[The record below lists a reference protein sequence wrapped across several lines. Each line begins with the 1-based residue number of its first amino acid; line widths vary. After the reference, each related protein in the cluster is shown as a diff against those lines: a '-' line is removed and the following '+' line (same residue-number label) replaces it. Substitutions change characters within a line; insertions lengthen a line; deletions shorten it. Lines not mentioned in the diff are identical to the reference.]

1 MDLNQRKLIK
11 SEWDSIEIPFSKA
24 EIDVL
29 NLIISG
35 FHDVNIKINYNESLF
50 TFLKIDYNTKME
62 DFIYNKYLREEVEK
76 IVELYK
82 QIKNNSSDKS
92 DNKNDINSLKINV
105 SSDIQIKS
113 ADKIRLEKNN
123 IENLKNNNIYEYV
136 LLEHVNKI
144 LIAKKNRDD
153 DESFVL
159 SYFTLYKLLKNNI
172 TKINRHIVALCEFIV
187 KTFENDLN
195 IMNVIEN
202 AVELIEKNTSLL
214 KYTDMTL
221 YEHQKEIFTICK
233 NPQPK
238 LILYMAPPGTGKTL
252 TPIGLS
258 EKYRIIFVCAARH
271 VGLALARAAISVN
284 KKIAFAFGCA
294 SADDIRLHYFAAK
307 DYSVNKRTGGIKK
320 VDNSNGI
327 NVEIIISDIKSFI
340 PAMYYMRA
348 FNDDEKLMVYWD
360 EPTITLDYDEHSFHS
375 IIKNNWSENKIPNVV
390 LSSATLPKENELSET
405 IRDFKCK
412 FSNSEVHSIISHDC
426 KKSIPIINKDGFV
439 EMPHFLSCEYNKILE
454 ISRHCENYLTL
465 LRYLDLNEV
474 VKFVTFVNQINVKVI
489 PERFRVENYF
499 ESLDDINMKNIKMY
513 YIKLLKNITP
523 TMWESIYSEFKNGRL
538 PQLVENNSVDLK
550 GNRIPLKQNSLGPG
564 SVSSNNTTL
573 NLQGQPLKRSFTDT
587 SLINKPNPTG
597 TGLGTL
603 ASASK
608 TTGTSAIYVTTKDA
622 YTLTDGPTIFICD
635 DIEKIAKFCIQQANI
650 PSLVMDD
657 LMKKIEYNNVLNK
670 KIDELEKDVD
680 YLKEAEEAKLSSSTD
695 AGGGGNKG
703 KSLKNV
709 RKFNREADNMDTS
722 KGQVAR
728 LTREIETFRQM
739 IKNVSL
745 NETFVPNKL
754 HHVKKWAENVGLDSA
769 SKAFTS
775 NIEESIVNDIMLL
788 NGIEDTWK
796 ILLMMG
802 IGVFINHENIRYTE
816 IMKKMADEQ
825 RLYLI
830 IASSDYIY
838 GTNYQ
843 FCHGYISKGMNLTQE
858 KIIQAMGRIG
868 RNNIQQTYSL
878 RFRDD
883 DQIMKIFTADAEKP
897 EIINMN
903 LLFNSNKIIWRDNQY
918 VEVDVEVDVGVDM
931 DVGVGG
937 SE

>member
-11 SEWDSIEIPFSKA
+11 SEWDSIEVPFSKS
-24 EIDVL
+24 EIEVL

-35 FHDVNIKINYNESLF
+35 FHDVNIKINYNDSLF
-50 TFLKIDYNTKME
+50 TFLKIESNTKME
-62 DFIYNKYLREEVEK
+62 DFIYNKYLREDVEK
-76 IVELYK
+76 VVELYK
-82 QIKNNSSDKS
+82 QINN
-92 DNKNDINSLKINV
+92 DNKTDNKGLKINV

-123 IENLKNNNIYEYV
+123 TENLKNNNIYECV

-144 LIAKKNRDD
+144 LLAKKNRDD
-153 DESFVL
+153 KHFVL

-172 TKINRHIVALCEFIV
+172 TKINRHIITLCDFII

-202 AVELIEKNTSLL
+202 AVDLIEKNTSLL
-214 KYTDMTL
+214 KYSDMTL

-238 LILYMAPPGTGKTL
+238 LILYMAPTGTGKTL

-320 VDNSNGI
+320 VDNSNGV

-340 PAMYYMRA
+340 PAMYYMCA
-348 FNDDEKLMVYWD
+348 FNDHEKLMVYWD
-360 EPTITLDYDEHSFHS
+360 EPTITLDYGEHSFHS
-375 IIKNNWSENKIPNVV
+375 IIKNNWSENKIPTIV
-390 LSSATLPKENELSET
+390 LSSATLPKENELTET
-405 IRDFKCK
+405 ISDFKCK

-439 EMPHFLSCEYNKILE
+439 EMPHFLSGDYNKILE

-465 LRYLDLNEV
+465 LRYLDLNEL
-474 VKFVTFVNQINVKVI
+474 VKFVKYVNDMNVKVI
-489 PERFRVENYF
+489 PERFMVENYF

-513 YIKLLKNITP
+513 YIKLLKSITP
-523 TMWESIYSEFKNGRL
+523 SMWDSIYTEFKNARV

-564 SVSSNNTTL
+564 SIGTTTT
-573 NLQGQPLKRSFTDT
+573 NLSGQPLKRSYTDT
-587 SLINKPNPTG
+587 SIISGTKIAKPANATVG
-597 TGLGTL
+597 
-603 ASASK
+603 S
-608 TTGTSAIYVTTKDA
+608 SAIYVTTKDA

-680 YLKEAEEAKLSSSTD
+680 YLKEAEEAKLTSSAD

-709 RKFNREADNMDTS
+709 RKFNREADNMDNS

-754 HHVKKWAENVGLDSA
+754 HHMKKWAENVCLDAA
-769 SKAFTS
+769 SKVFTS
-775 NIEESIVNDIMLL
+775 NIEESLVNDIMLL

-903 LLFNSNKIIWRDNQY
+903 LLFNSNKVIWKDNQY
-918 VEVDVEVDVGVDM
+918 VDMDVDVDM

>member
-11 SEWDSIEIPFSKA
+11 SEWDSIEVPFSKG

-29 NLIISG
+29 NLIING
-35 FHDVNIKINYNESLF
+35 FHDVNIKINYNDSLF
-50 TFLKIDYNTKME
+50 TFLKIEYNTKME
-62 DFIYNKYLREEVEK
+62 DYIYNKYLREDVEK
-76 IVELYK
+76 VIDLYK
-82 QIKNNSSDKS
+82 DSNKNN
-92 DNKNDINSLKINV
+92 DNGSMNNLKIIV

-113 ADKIRLEKNN
+113 ADRIRLEKNN
-123 IENLKNNNIYEYV
+123 TEFLKNNNTYEYV
-136 LLEHVNKI
+136 LLEHINKI
-144 LIAKKNRDD
+144 LISKKNKDNKQ
-153 DESFVL
+153 FVL
-159 SYFTLYKLLKNNI
+159 SYFTLYKLLKNHI
-172 TKINRHIVALCEFIV
+172 IKINRHIVTLCEFIV
-187 KTFENDLN
+187 KVFEHDLN

-202 AVELIEKNTSLL
+202 AVVLIEKNTSLL
-214 KYTDMTL
+214 KYSDMTL

-238 LILYMAPPGTGKTL
+238 LILYMAPTGTGKTL

-348 FNDDEKLMVYWD
+348 FNDDDKLMVYWD

-375 IIKNNWSENKIPNVV
+375 IIKNNWTENKIPNVIF
-390 LSSATLPKENELSET
+390 SSATLPKENELSET
-405 IRDFKCK
+405 ISDFKSK

-439 EMPHFLSCEYNKILE
+439 EMPHFLSSDYNEILE

-465 LRYLDLNEV
+465 LRYLDLNET
-474 VKFVTFVNQINVKVI
+474 VKFVIYVNMLNDKTI
-489 PERFRVENYF
+489 PERFIMENYF

-523 TMWESIYSEFKNGRL
+523 IMWSKIYIEFKNNRTPKL
-538 PQLVENNSVDLK
+538 IENNSVDAK
-550 GNRIPLKQNSLGPG
+550 GNNLPLKQNSLGPG
-564 SVSSNNTTL
+564 STTNSMISNL
-573 NLQGQPLKRSFTDT
+573 SGQPLKRSFTDT
-587 SLINKPNPTG
+587 SVITG
-597 TGLGTL
+597 RNNCAYVT
-603 ASASK
+603 S

-670 KIDELEKDVD
+670 RIDELEKDVD
-680 YLKEAEEAKLSSSTD
+680 YLKETEEAKLSSNFDS
-695 AGGGGNKG
+695 GGNNKG

-709 RKFNREADNMDTS
+709 RKFNREADNMDNS

-728 LTREIETFRQM
+728 LTREIETYRQM

-754 HHVKKWAENVGLDSA
+754 HHIKKWAENVTLDTTN
-769 SKAFTS
+769 AFSS
-775 NIEESIVNDIMLL
+775 NIEESFINDIMLL
-788 NGIEDTWK
+788 NGINDTWK

-802 IGVFINHENIRYTE
+802 IGVFINHENIKYTE

-843 FCHGYISKGMNLTQE
+843 FCHGYISKGMDLTQE

-883 DQIMKIFTADAEKP
+883 EQIMKIFTANAEKP

-903 LLFNSNKIIWRDNQY
+903 LLFNSNKVIWKDNQY
-918 VEVDVEVDVGVDM
+918 LDAE
-931 DVGVGG
+931 
-937 SE
+937 

>member
-11 SEWDSIEIPFSKA
+11 SEWDSIEVPFSKG
-24 EIDVL
+24 EIEIL
-29 NLIISG
+29 NLMING
-35 FHDVNIKINYNESLF
+35 FHDVNIKINNNESLL
-50 TFLKIDYNTKME
+50 TFLKIEYNQKME
-62 DFIYNKYLREEVEK
+62 DYIYNKYLREDVENV
-76 IVELYK
+76 IDLYK
-82 QIKNNSSDKS
+82 KFYTTSDIIIS
-92 DNKNDINSLKINV
+92 DNDIINLKISV
-105 SSDIQIKS
+105 SNDVQIKS

-123 IENLKNNNIYEYV
+123 IETLKMNNNTYEYI
-136 LLEHVNKI
+136 LLENINKI
-144 LIAKKNRDD
+144 LISKKNKDNKQ
-153 DESFVL
+153 FIL

-172 TKINRHIVALCEFIV
+172 IKINRHVISLCDFIIKV
-187 KTFENDLN
+187 FENELN
-195 IMNVIEN
+195 IMKVIEN
-202 AVELIEKNTSLL
+202 SVDLIEKNTYLF
-214 KYTDMTL
+214 KYNDITL

-238 LILYMAPPGTGKTL
+238 FILYMAPTGTGKTL

-258 EKYRIIFVCAARH
+258 EQYRIIFVCAARH

-320 VDNSNGI
+320 VDNSNGV

-360 EPTITLDYDEHSFHS
+360 EPTITLDYNHHSFHS
-375 IIKNNWSENKIPNVV
+375 IIKNNWSENKIPTIV
-390 LSSATLPKENELSET
+390 LSSATLPKEHELTET
-405 IRDFKCK
+405 IHDFKCR
-412 FSNSEVHSIISHDC
+412 FPNSEIHSIISHDC

-439 EMPHFLSCEYNKILE
+439 ELPHFLSNDYNKILE
-454 ISRHCENYLTL
+454 ISKHCENYLTL

-474 VKFVTFVNQINVKVI
+474 VKFITFVNINNNQTLKLI
-489 PERFRVENYF
+489 PERFKVENYF
-499 ESLDDINMKNIKMY
+499 ESLDDVTMKNIKMY
-513 YIKLLKNITP
+513 YIKLLKNISPDT
-523 TMWESIYSEFKNGRL
+523 WNSIYLEFKNKRL
-538 PQLVENNSVDLK
+538 PQLIENKSIDVK
-550 GNRIPLKQNSLGPG
+550 GNKLSFKQNSIGPG
-564 SVSSNNTTL
+564 SSSSNINSNS
-573 NLQGQPLKRSFTDT
+573 NLSGQPLKRSFTDT
-587 SLINKPNPTG
+587 SLITKIKPG
-597 TGLGTL
+597 IGLGVGVGV
-603 ASASK
+603 SASVSK
-608 TTGTSAIYVTTKDA
+608 TVGTSAIYVTTKDA

-680 YLKEAEEAKLSSSTD
+680 YLKELEEAKLSSSSDTG
-695 AGGGGNKG
+695 AGNKG

-709 RKFNREADNMDTS
+709 RKFNREADNVDNS

-728 LTREIETFRQM
+728 LTREIETLRQM

-745 NETFVPNKL
+745 NETFVPNKV
-754 HHVKKWAENVGLDSA
+754 HHVKKWAETIGLDVA

-775 NIEESIVNDIMLL
+775 NIEESVVNDIMLL

-883 DQIMKIFTADAEKP
+883 EQIMKIFTADAEKP

-903 LLFNSNKIIWRDNQY
+903 LLFNSNKVIWKDNQY
-918 VEVDVEVDVGVDM
+918 VEMDVGVD
-931 DVGVGG
+931 VGLCG

>member
-11 SEWDSIEIPFSKA
+11 SEWDSIEVPFSTN
-24 EIDVL
+24 EIEIL
-29 NLIISG
+29 KLIISG
-35 FHDVNIKINYNESLF
+35 YHDVNIKINNNDSLF
-50 TFLKIDYNTKME
+50 TFLKIEYNSKME
-62 DFIYNKYLREEVEK
+62 DYIYNKYLSEHVEK
-76 IVELYK
+76 MIETF
-82 QIKNNSSDKS
+82 N
-92 DNKNDINSLKINV
+92 INLKININN
-105 SSDIQIKS
+105 DIQIKS
-113 ADKIRLEKNN
+113 ADKIRLEKNTT
-123 IENLKNNNIYEYV
+123 ENYKINTTYEYI
-136 LLEHVNKI
+136 LLETINKI
-144 LIAKKNRDD
+144 LISKRNKDSKQFA
-153 DESFVL
+153 L
-159 SYFTLYKLLKNNI
+159 SYFTLYKLQKNNI
-172 TKINRHIVALCEFIV
+172 IKINRHIITFCEFII
-187 KTFENDLN
+187 KTFENELN

-202 AVELIEKNTSLL
+202 AVDLIEKNTNLL
-214 KYTDMTL
+214 KYSDMTL

-238 LILYMAPPGTGKTL
+238 LILYMAPTGTGKTL

-258 EKYRIIFVCAARH
+258 EQYRIIFVCAARH

-348 FNDDEKLMVYWD
+348 FNHDEKLMVYWD
-360 EPTITLDYDEHSFHS
+360 EPTITLDYNEHSFHS
-375 IIKNNWSENKIPNVV
+375 IIKNNWSENKIPTVI
-390 LSSATLPKENELSET
+390 LSSATLPKENELGET

-412 FSNSEVHSIISHDC
+412 FPDSEIYSIISHDC

-439 EMPHFLSCEYNKILE
+439 ELPHFLSNDYSQIME

-474 VKFVTFVNQINVKVI
+474 VKFVTYVNGMKVI
-489 PERFRVENYF
+489 PERFKVENYF

-513 YIKLLKNITP
+513 YIKLLKNINP
-523 TMWESIYSEFKNGRL
+523 TMWEHIYSEFKNMRV
-538 PQLVENNSVDLK
+538 PQLIENNGVDLK
-550 GNRIPLKQNSLGPG
+550 GNRIPIKQASLGPG
-564 SVSSNNTTL
+564 STSDTSSNL
-573 NLQGQPLKRSFTDT
+573 SGQPLKRSFTDT
-587 SLINKPNPTG
+587 SVITG
-597 TGLGTL
+597 SKIHTNMC
-603 ASASK
+603 ASV
-608 TTGTSAIYVTTKDA
+608 GTSAIYVTTKDA

-680 YLKEAEEAKLSSSTD
+680 YLKEAEEAKLTANADS
-695 AGGGGNKG
+695 GGGSGNKG

-745 NETFVPNKL
+745 NDTFVPNKM
-754 HHVKKWAENVGLDSA
+754 HHIKKWAETIGVDTTA
-769 SKAFTS
+769 HAFTS
-775 NIEESIVNDIMLL
+775 NIEESVINDIMLL

-825 RLYLI
+825 KLYLI

-843 FCHGYISKGMNLTQE
+843 FCHGYISKGMQLTQE

-883 DQIMKIFTADAEKP
+883 EQIMKIFTANAEKP

-903 LLFNSNKIIWRDNQY
+903 LLFNSNKVIWKDNQY
-918 VEVDVEVDVGVDM
+918 VEVEIDIDA
-931 DVGVGG
+931 

>member
-1 MDLNQRKLIK
+1 
-11 SEWDSIEIPFSKA
+11 
-24 EIDVL
+24 
-29 NLIISG
+29 
-35 FHDVNIKINYNESLF
+35 
-50 TFLKIDYNTKME
+50 ME
-62 DFIYNKYLREEVEK
+62 DYIYNKYLREDVEK
-76 IVELYK
+76 GVELYK
-82 QIKNNSSDKS
+82 QIKNNSSDNKT
-92 DNKNDINSLKINV
+92 DNKALKINV

-123 IENLKNNNIYEYV
+123 TENLKNNNIYEYV
-136 LLEHVNKI
+136 LLGHINKI
-144 LIAKKNRDD
+144 LLAKKNRDD
-153 DESFVL
+153 KQFVI

-172 TKINRHIVALCEFIV
+172 TKINRHIITLCEFVV

-202 AVELIEKNTSLL
+202 AVDLIEKNTSLL

-238 LILYMAPPGTGKTL
+238 LILYMAPTGTGKTL

-320 VDNSNGI
+320 VDNSNGV

-390 LSSATLPKENELSET
+390 LSSATLPKENELTET
-405 IRDFKCK
+405 ISDFKCK
-412 FSNSEVHSIISHDC
+412 FSNSEIHSIISHDC

-439 EMPHFLSCEYNKILE
+439 EMPHFLSGDYNKILE

-474 VKFVTFVNQINVKVI
+474 VKFVIFVNEMNVKVV

-513 YIKLLKNITP
+513 YIKLLKNITHS
-523 TMWESIYSEFKNGRL
+523 MWDSIYSEFKNMRT
-538 PQLVENNSVDLK
+538 PQLIENNSVDLK
-550 GNRIPLKQNSLGPG
+550 GTRIPLKQNSLGPG
-564 SVSSNNTTL
+564 SVSSSNNATL
-573 NLQGQPLKRSFTDT
+573 NLSGQPLKRSVTDT
-587 SLINKPNPTG
+587 SLITR
-597 TGLGTL
+597 T
-603 ASASK
+603 ASCTTSK
-608 TTGTSAIYVTTKDA
+608 TVGTSAIYVTTKDA

-680 YLKEAEEAKLSSSTD
+680 YLKEAEETKLTSSPD
-695 AGGGGNKG
+695 VGAGNKG

-709 RKFNREADNMDTS
+709 RKFNREADNLDNS

-754 HHVKKWAENVGLDSA
+754 HHIKKWAENIGVGVGVGVGDGLDVA

-775 NIEESIVNDIMLL
+775 NIEESVVNDIMLL

-883 DQIMKIFTADAEKP
+883 EQIMKIFTADAEKP

-903 LLFNSNKIIWRDNQY
+903 LLFNSNKIIWKDSQY
-918 VEVDVEVDVGVDM
+918 VDDTPLL
-931 DVGVGG
+931 
-937 SE
+937 

>member
-35 FHDVNIKINYNESLF
+35 FHNVNIKINHNESLF

-62 DFIYNKYLREEVEK
+62 DFIYNKYLREDVEK
-76 IVELYK
+76 VIDLYK
-82 QIKNNSSDKS
+82 QIKNKSSDKT
-92 DNKNDINSLKINV
+92 DNKNDIGSLKINV

-123 IENLKNNNIYEYV
+123 TENLKTNNIYEYV
-136 LLEHVNKI
+136 LLEHVNKM
-144 LIAKKNRDD
+144 LIAKKNKDD
-153 DESFVL
+153 KRFVL

-172 TKINRHIVALCEFIV
+172 TKINRHIITLCEFIV

-195 IMNVIEN
+195 IMKVIEN

-238 LILYMAPPGTGKTL
+238 LILYMAPTGTGKTL

-258 EKYRIIFVCAARH
+258 EQYSIIFVCAARH

-320 VDNSNGI
+320 VDNSNGV

-375 IIKNNWSENKIPNVV
+375 IIKNNWSENKIPTIV
-390 LSSATLPKENELSET
+390 LSSATLPKENELTET
-405 IRDFKCK
+405 ITDFKCK
-412 FSNSEVHSIISHDC
+412 FTNSEVQSIISHDC

-439 EMPHFLSCEYNKILE
+439 EMPHFLSADYNKILE

-474 VKFVTFVNQINVKVI
+474 VKFVTYVNDMNVKVI
-489 PERFRVENYF
+489 PERFMVENYF

-513 YIKLLKNITP
+513 YIKLLKSITH
-523 TMWESIYSEFKNGRL
+523 TMWESIYSEFKNTRL
-538 PQLVENNSVDLK
+538 PQLVENNSVDSK

-564 SVSSNNTTL
+564 SIGTTTT
-573 NLQGQPLKRSFTDT
+573 NLSGQPLKRSYTDT
-587 SLINKPNPTG
+587 SIISGTKIAKPAN
-597 TGLGTL
+597 
-603 ASASK
+603 ASVGS
-608 TTGTSAIYVTTKDA
+608 SAIYVTTKDA

-680 YLKEAEEAKLSSSTD
+680 YLKEAEEAKLSSSAD

-709 RKFNREADNMDTS
+709 RKFNREADNMDNS

-754 HHVKKWAENVGLDSA
+754 HHVKKWAENVGVDVA

-775 NIEESIVNDIMLL
+775 NIEESLVNDIMLL

-903 LLFNSNKIIWRDNQY
+903 LLFNSNKIIWKDNQY
-918 VEVDVEVDVGVDM
+918 VEVETEIEVAM
-931 DVGVGG
+931 
-937 SE
+937 

>member
-11 SEWDSIEIPFSKA
+11 SEWDSIEIPFSKG

-29 NLIISG
+29 NLIIAG
-35 FHDVNIKINYNESLF
+35 FHDVNIKINYSESLF
-50 TFLKIDYNTKME
+50 TFLKIEYNTKME
-62 DFIYNKYLREEVEK
+62 DFIYNKYLREDVENG
-76 IVELYK
+76 VELYK
-82 QIKNNSSDKS
+82 QINT
-92 DNKNDINSLKINV
+92 DNKALKINV

-123 IENLKNNNIYEYV
+123 TENLKNNNIYEYV
-136 LLEHVNKI
+136 LLEHIKKI
-144 LIAKKNRDD
+144 LISKKNRDD
-153 DESFVL
+153 KRFVL

-172 TKINRHIVALCEFIV
+172 IKINRHIVTLCEFIV

-238 LILYMAPPGTGKTL
+238 LILYMAPTGTGKTL

-439 EMPHFLSCEYNKILE
+439 EMPHFLSGEYNKILE

-474 VKFVTFVNQINVKVI
+474 VKFVSYVNEMNVKVI

-513 YIKLLKNITP
+513 YIKLLKSITP
-523 TMWESIYSEFKNGRL
+523 NMWESIYSEFKNMRV
-538 PQLVENNSVDLK
+538 PQLIENNSVDLK
-550 GNRIPLKQNSLGPG
+550 GNKLHLPVKQNSFGPD
-564 SVSSNNTTL
+564 SSSIISSNATSSNTTI
-573 NLQGQPLKRSFTDT
+573 NLSGQPLKRSVTDT
-587 SLINKPNPTG
+587 SLISRTASGG
-597 TGLGTL
+597 T
-603 ASASK
+603 SK
-608 TTGTSAIYVTTKDA
+608 TVGTSAIYVTTKDA

-680 YLKEAEEAKLSSSTD
+680 YLKEAEEAKLTANADSGS
-695 AGGGGNKG
+695 GNKG

-754 HHVKKWAENVGLDSA
+754 HHVKKWAENIVLGVGVGIDVA

-775 NIEESIVNDIMLL
+775 NIEESVVNDIMLL

-883 DQIMKIFTADAEKP
+883 AQIMKIFTADAEKP

-903 LLFNSNKIIWRDNQY
+903 LLFNSNKIIWKDNQY
-918 VEVDVEVDVGVDM
+918 VEVEVDMDVDM

>member
-35 FHDVNIKINYNESLF
+35 FYDVNIKINYNESLF
-50 TFLKIDYNTKME
+50 TFLKIEYNTKME
-62 DFIYNKYLREEVEK
+62 DYIYNKYLREDVEK
-76 IVELYK
+76 GIELYN
-82 QIKNNSSDKS
+82 QIKNNSSDK
-92 DNKNDINSLKINV
+92 KNDINNLKINV

-113 ADKIRLEKNN
+113 ADRIRLEKNN
-123 IENLKNNNIYEYV
+123 TEGLKNNNMYEYV

-144 LIAKKNRDD
+144 LIAKKNKDD
-153 DESFVL
+153 KCFVL
-159 SYFTLYKLLKNNI
+159 SYFTLYKLLKNNV
-172 TKINRHIVALCEFIV
+172 TKINRHIVILCEFIV

-202 AVELIEKNTSLL
+202 AVDLIEKNTSLL

-238 LILYMAPPGTGKTL
+238 LILYMAPTGTGKTL

-375 IIKNNWSENKIPNVV
+375 IIKNNWSENKIPTVV
-390 LSSATLPKENELSET
+390 LSSATLPKENELTET

-439 EMPHFLSCEYNKILE
+439 EMPHFLSGDYKKILE

-474 VKFVTFVNQINVKVI
+474 VKFVTYVNEMNIKVI
-489 PERFRVENYF
+489 SERFRVENYF

-513 YIKLLKNITP
+513 YIKLLNNITP
-523 TMWESIYSEFKNGRL
+523 TIWESIYREFKNRRV
-538 PQLVENNSVDLK
+538 PQLIENNSVDLK
-550 GNRIPLKQNSLGPG
+550 GNKLPAKQNSVGPG
-564 SVSSNNTTL
+564 SVSSSNTTL
-573 NLQGQPLKRSFTDT
+573 NLSGQPLKRSFTDT
-587 SLINKPNPTG
+587 SVFTG
-597 TGLGTL
+597 RNNG
-603 ASASK
+603 ASVSYSV
-608 TTGTSAIYVTTKDA
+608 TSNTGTSAIYVTTKDA

-680 YLKEAEEAKLSSSTD
+680 YLKEAEEAKLTASAD
-695 AGGGGNKG
+695 AGSGNKG

-709 RKFNREADNMDTS
+709 RKFNREADNVDNS

-728 LTREIETFRQM
+728 LIREIETYRQM

-754 HHVKKWAENVGLDSA
+754 HHIKKWAENVGVDVDVA

-775 NIEESIVNDIMLL
+775 NIEESLVNDIMLL

-802 IGVFINHENIRYTE
+802 IGVFINHENIKYTE

-843 FCHGYISKGMNLTQE
+843 FCHGYISKGMQLTQE

-883 DQIMKIFTADAEKP
+883 EQIMKIFTANAEKP

-903 LLFNSNKIIWRDNQY
+903 LLFNSNKVIWKDNRY
-918 VEVDVEVDVGVDM
+918 SDAE
-931 DVGVGG
+931 
-937 SE
+937 

>member
-11 SEWDSIEIPFSKA
+11 SEWDSIEVPFSTN
-24 EIDVL
+24 EIEIL
-29 NLIISG
+29 KLIISG
-35 FHDVNIKINYNESLF
+35 YHDVNIKINNNDSLF
-50 TFLKIDYNTKME
+50 TFLKIEYNSKME
-62 DFIYNKYLREEVEK
+62 DYIYNKYLSEHVEK
-76 IVELYK
+76 MIETF
-82 QIKNNSSDKS
+82 N
-92 DNKNDINSLKINV
+92 INLKININN
-105 SSDIQIKS
+105 DIQIKS
-113 ADKIRLEKNN
+113 ADKIRLEKNTT
-123 IENLKNNNIYEYV
+123 ENYKINTTYEYI
-136 LLEHVNKI
+136 LLETINKI
-144 LIAKKNRDD
+144 LISKRNKDSKQFA
-153 DESFVL
+153 L
-159 SYFTLYKLLKNNI
+159 SYFTLYKLQKNNI
-172 TKINRHIVALCEFIV
+172 IKINRHIITFCEFII
-187 KTFENDLN
+187 KTFENELN

-202 AVELIEKNTSLL
+202 AVDLIEKNTNLL
-214 KYTDMTL
+214 KYSDMTL

-238 LILYMAPPGTGKTL
+238 LILYMAPTGTGKTL

-258 EKYRIIFVCAARH
+258 EQYRIIFVCAARH

-348 FNDDEKLMVYWD
+348 FNHDEKLMVYWD
-360 EPTITLDYDEHSFHS
+360 EPTITLDYNEHSFHS
-375 IIKNNWSENKIPNVV
+375 IIKNNWSENKIPTVI
-390 LSSATLPKENELSET
+390 LSSATLPKENELGET

-412 FSNSEVHSIISHDC
+412 FPDSEIYSIISHDC

-439 EMPHFLSCEYNKILE
+439 ELPHFLSNDYSQIME

-474 VKFVTFVNQINVKVI
+474 VKFVTYVNGMKVI
-489 PERFRVENYF
+489 PERFKVENYF

-513 YIKLLKNITP
+513 YIKLLKNINP
-523 TMWESIYSEFKNGRL
+523 TMWEHIYSEFKNMRV
-538 PQLVENNSVDLK
+538 PQLIENNGVDLK
-550 GNRIPLKQNSLGPG
+550 GNRIPIKQASLGPG
-564 SVSSNNTTL
+564 STSDTSSNL
-573 NLQGQPLKRSFTDT
+573 SGQPLKRSFTDT
-587 SLINKPNPTG
+587 SVITG
-597 TGLGTL
+597 SKIHTNMC
-603 ASASK
+603 ASV
-608 TTGTSAIYVTTKDA
+608 GTSAIYVTTKDA

-680 YLKEAEEAKLSSSTD
+680 YLKEAEEAKLTANADS
-695 AGGGGNKG
+695 GGGSGNKG

-745 NETFVPNKL
+745 NDTFVPNKM
-754 HHVKKWAENVGLDSA
+754 HHIKKWAETIGVDTTA
-769 SKAFTS
+769 HAFTS
-775 NIEESIVNDIMLL
+775 NIEESVINDIMLL

-825 RLYLI
+825 KLYLI

-883 DQIMKIFTADAEKP
+883 EQIMKIFTANAEKP

-903 LLFNSNKIIWRDNQY
+903 LLFNSNKVIWKDNQY
-918 VEVDVEVDVGVDM
+918 VEVEIDIDA
-931 DVGVGG
+931 

>member
-1 MDLNQRKLIK
+1 MDLHQRKLIK
-11 SEWDSIEIPFSKA
+11 SEWDSIEVPFSKS
-24 EIDVL
+24 EIEVL
-29 NLIISG
+29 NLIITG
-35 FHDVNIKINYNESLF
+35 FHDVNSKINNNESLF
-50 TFLKIDYNTKME
+50 TFLKIEYNPKME
-62 DFIYNKYLREEVEK
+62 DYIYNKYLREDVEK
-76 IVELYK
+76 MIELYK
-82 QIKNNSSDKS
+82 QIYTLATNDNSSTCY
-92 DNKNDINSLKINV
+92 DINNLKINV
-105 SSDIQIKS
+105 SSDVQIKS

-123 IENLKNNNIYEYV
+123 IETLKINNNIYEYI
-136 LLEHVNKI
+136 LLENINKI
-144 LIAKKNRDD
+144 LISKKNKDTKQ
-153 DESFVL
+153 FII
-159 SYFTLYKLLKNNI
+159 SYFTLYKLLQNNI
-172 TKINRHIVALCEFIV
+172 IKINKHIITLCDFILKV
-187 KTFENDLN
+187 FENELN
-195 IMNVIEN
+195 IMKVIEN
-202 AVELIEKNTSLL
+202 SVDLIEKNTYLL
-214 KYTDMTL
+214 KYNDMTL

-233 NPQPK
+233 DPQPK
-238 LILYMAPPGTGKTL
+238 LILYMAPTGTGKTL

-258 EKYRIIFVCAARH
+258 EQYRIIFVCAARH

-294 SADDIRLHYFAAK
+294 SAEDIRLHYFAAK

-320 VDNSNGI
+320 VDNSNGV

-348 FNDDEKLMVYWD
+348 FNDDDKLMVYWD
-360 EPTITLDYDEHSFHS
+360 EPTITLDYNEHSFHS
-375 IIKNNWSENKIPNVV
+375 IIKNNWSENKIPTIV
-390 LSSATLPKENELSET
+390 LSSATLPKEHELTET

-412 FSNSEVHSIISHDC
+412 FPNSEIHSIISHDC

-439 EMPHFLSCEYNKILE
+439 ELPHFLSSDYNKILE

-474 VKFVTFVNQINVKVI
+474 VKFITYVNEMNSKVI
-489 PERFRVENYF
+489 PERFKVENYF
-499 ESLDDINMKNIKMY
+499 ESLDDITMKNIKMY

-523 TMWESIYSEFKNGRL
+523 TIWERIYTEFKNTRK
-538 PQLVENNSVDLK
+538 PQLIENNSVDLK
-550 GNRIPLKQNSLGPG
+550 GNKLPFKQNSVGPG
-564 SVSSNNTTL
+564 SIGGGVISSSNL
-573 NLQGQPLKRSFTDT
+573 SGQPLKRSYTDT
-587 SLINKPNPTG
+587 SVITNKTMDVVG
-597 TGLGTL
+597 
-603 ASASK
+603 SS
-608 TTGTSAIYVTTKDA
+608 GTSAIYITTKDA

-680 YLKEAEEAKLSSSTD
+680 YLKEAEEARLSSSADT
-695 AGGGGNKG
+695 GGGNKG

-728 LTREIETFRQM
+728 LTREIETYRQM

-745 NETFVPNKL
+745 NETFVPNKV
-754 HHVKKWAENVGLDSA
+754 HHLKKWAETIGLDTT
-769 SKAFTS
+769 KAFTS
-775 NIEESIVNDIMLL
+775 NIEESIINDIMML

-825 RLYLI
+825 KLYLI
-830 IASSDYIY
+830 IATSDYIY

-883 DQIMKIFTADAEKP
+883 EQIMKIFTANAEKP

-903 LLFNSNKIIWRDNQY
+903 LLFNSNKVIWKDSQYIEDPVYDN
-918 VEVDVEVDVGVDM
+918 
-931 DVGVGG
+931 
-937 SE
+937 

>member
-1 MDLNQRKLIK
+1 
-11 SEWDSIEIPFSKA
+11 
-24 EIDVL
+24 
-29 NLIISG
+29 
-35 FHDVNIKINYNESLF
+35 
-50 TFLKIDYNTKME
+50 
-62 DFIYNKYLREEVEK
+62 
-76 IVELYK
+76 
-82 QIKNNSSDKS
+82 
-92 DNKNDINSLKINV
+92 
-105 SSDIQIKS
+105 
-113 ADKIRLEKNN
+113 
-123 IENLKNNNIYEYV
+123 
-136 LLEHVNKI
+136 
-144 LIAKKNRDD
+144 
-153 DESFVL
+153 
-159 SYFTLYKLLKNNI
+159 
-172 TKINRHIVALCEFIV
+172 
-187 KTFENDLN
+187 
-195 IMNVIEN
+195 
-202 AVELIEKNTSLL
+202 
-214 KYTDMTL
+214 
-221 YEHQKEIFTICK
+221 
-233 NPQPK
+233 
-238 LILYMAPPGTGKTL
+238 
-252 TPIGLS
+252 
-258 EKYRIIFVCAARH
+258 
-271 VGLALARAAISVN
+271 
-284 KKIAFAFGCA
+284 
-294 SADDIRLHYFAAK
+294 
-307 DYSVNKRTGGIKK
+307 
-320 VDNSNGI
+320 
-327 NVEIIISDIKSFI
+327 
-340 PAMYYMRA
+340 
-348 FNDDEKLMVYWD
+348 MVYWD

-390 LSSATLPKENELSET
+390 LSSATLPKENELTET
-405 IRDFKCK
+405 ISDFKCK
-412 FSNSEVHSIISHDC
+412 FSNSEIHSIISHDC

-439 EMPHFLSCEYNKILE
+439 EMPHFLSGDYNKILE

-474 VKFVTFVNQINVKVI
+474 VKFVIFVNEMNVKVV

-523 TMWESIYSEFKNGRL
+523 TIWESIYTEFKNARL
-538 PQLVENNSVDLK
+538 PQLIENNSVDLK

-564 SVSSNNTTL
+564 SASSSNNATL
-573 NLQGQPLKRSFTDT
+573 NLSGQPLKRSVTDT
-587 SLINKPNPTG
+587 SLITRTAP
-597 TGLGTL
+597 GLGL
-603 ASASK
+603 SASVSK
-608 TTGTSAIYVTTKDA
+608 TVGTSAIYVTTKDA

-680 YLKEAEEAKLSSSTD
+680 YLKEAEEAKLTSSPD
-695 AGGGGNKG
+695 VGAGNKG

-709 RKFNREADNMDTS
+709 RKFNREADNVDNS

-754 HHVKKWAENVGLDSA
+754 HHVKKWAETIGVDVA

-775 NIEESIVNDIMLL
+775 NIEESVVNDIMLL

-883 DQIMKIFTADAEKP
+883 EQIMKIFTADAEKP

-903 LLFNSNKIIWRDNQY
+903 LLFNSNKVIWKDSQY
-918 VEVDVEVDVGVDM
+918 VGDTPLL
-931 DVGVGG
+931 
-937 SE
+937 

>member
-11 SEWDSIEIPFSKA
+11 SEWDSIEIPFSKN

-29 NLIISG
+29 NVIIAG
-35 FHDVNIKINYNESLF
+35 FHDVNIKINNNDSLF
-50 TFLKIDYNTKME
+50 TFLKIEHSSKME
-62 DFIYNKYLREEVEK
+62 DYIYNKYLREEVEK
-76 IVELYK
+76 NIDLYK
-82 QIKNNSSDKS
+82 QIQDHHDKNGN
-92 DNKNDINSLKINV
+92 NKTNINNLKININC
-105 SSDIQIKS
+105 DIQIKS

-123 IENLKNNNIYEYV
+123 TENLKNNNIYEYV
-136 LLEHVNKI
+136 LLDTINK
-144 LIAKKNRDD
+144 LLNAKKNVDKN
-153 DESFVL
+153 EFVL
-159 SYFTLYKLLKNNI
+159 TYFTLYKLLKNNV
-172 TKINRHIVALCEFIV
+172 TKINKHIITFCDFVV
-187 KTFENDLN
+187 KVFENELN

-202 AVELIEKNTSLL
+202 SVVLIEKNTNLL
-214 KYTDMTL
+214 KYNDMTL

-233 NPQPK
+233 NPEPK
-238 LILYMAPPGTGKTL
+238 LILYMAPTGTGKTL

-307 DYSVNKRTGGIKK
+307 DYSVNKRTGSIKK

-348 FNDDEKLMVYWD
+348 FNNDENLMVYWD
-360 EPTITLDYDEHSFHS
+360 EPTITLDYSEHSFHS
-375 IIKNNWSENKIPNVV
+375 IIKNNWSENKIPTIV

-405 IRDFKCK
+405 ISDFKSK
-412 FSNSEVHSIISHDC
+412 FPHSEIHSIVSHDC
-426 KKSIPIINKDGFV
+426 KKSIPIINKNGFV
-439 EMPHFLSCEYNKILE
+439 ELPHFLSNEYNQILE
-454 ISRHCENYLTL
+454 ITRHCENYLTL

-474 VKFVTFVNQINVKVI
+474 VKFVVFINSNNHYI
-489 PERFRVENYF
+489 QERFKVENYF
-499 ESLDDINMKNIKMY
+499 DSLDDVNMKNIKMY

-523 TMWESIYSEFKNGRL
+523 DKWNSIYTEFKNKRN
-538 PQLVENNSVDLK
+538 PQLIENNTIDSK
-550 GNRIPLKQNSLGPG
+550 GNKLSIKQNSVGPG
-564 SVSSNNTTL
+564 SIVSNKSSSSSSSSTGSNL
-573 NLQGQPLKRSFTDT
+573 SGQPLKRSVTDT
-587 SLINKPNPTG
+587 SVYNTG
-597 TGLGTL
+597 VN
-603 ASASK
+603 ASQALSL
-608 TTGTSAIYVTTKDA
+608 TPSLNIGTSAIYVTTKDA
-622 YTLTDGPTIFICD
+622 YTLSDGPTIFICD

-680 YLKEAEEAKLSSSTD
+680 YLKEAEEAKLTASADSGS
-695 AGGGGNKG
+695 GNKG

-728 LTREIETFRQM
+728 LTREIETYRQM
-739 IKNVSL
+739 IKIVSL

-754 HHVKKWAENVGLDSA
+754 HHIKKWADSLGIDTT
-769 SKAFTS
+769 KAFTS
-775 NIEESIVNDIMLL
+775 NIEESVINDIMML
-788 NGIEDTWK
+788 NGVEDTWK

-802 IGVFINHENIRYTE
+802 IGVFMNHENIRYTE

-843 FCHGYISKGMNLTQE
+843 FCHGYISKGMQLTQE
-858 KIIQAMGRIG
+858 KLIQAMGRIG

-883 DQIMKIFTADAEKP
+883 EQIMKIFTANAEKP

-903 LLFNSNKIIWRDNQY
+903 LLFNSNKVIWKDNQY
-918 VEVDVEVDVGVDM
+918 IECN
-931 DVGVGG
+931 
-937 SE
+937 

>member
-11 SEWDSIEIPFSKA
+11 SEWDSIEVPFSKA

-50 TFLKIDYNTKME
+50 TFLKIEYNTKME
-62 DFIYNKYLREEVEK
+62 DFIYNKYLREYVEK
-76 IVELYK
+76 ALELYK
-82 QIKNNSSDKS
+82 QINNDTHANGST
-92 DNKNDINSLKINV
+92 NNNVKIHV

-123 IENLKNNNIYEYV
+123 TENLKNNNIYEYV
-136 LLEHVNKI
+136 LLEHINKI
-144 LIAKKNRDD
+144 LMAKKNRDD
-153 DESFVL
+153 KQFVL

-172 TKINRHIVALCEFIV
+172 TKINRHIVTLCEFIV

-202 AVELIEKNTSLL
+202 AVDLIEKNMSLL

-233 NPQPK
+233 TPQPK
-238 LILYMAPPGTGKTL
+238 LILYMAPTGTGKTL

-258 EKYRIIFVCAARH
+258 EQYRIIFVCAARH

-390 LSSATLPKENELSET
+390 LSSATLPKENELTET
-405 IRDFKCK
+405 ICDFKCK

-439 EMPHFLSCEYNKILE
+439 EMPHFLSGDYNEILE

-474 VKFVTFVNQINVKVI
+474 VKFVTYVNEMNVKVI
-489 PERFRVENYF
+489 PERFMVENYF
-499 ESLDDINMKNIKMY
+499 DSLDEINMKNIKMY

-523 TMWESIYSEFKNGRL
+523 TMWDSIYAEFKNMRV

-550 GNRIPLKQNSLGPG
+550 GNKLPVKQNSLGPG
-564 SVSSNNTTL
+564 SVSANNTTL
-573 NLQGQPLKRSFTDT
+573 NLSGQPIKRSVTDT
-587 SLINKPNPTG
+587 SLITR
-597 TGLGTL
+597 T
-603 ASASK
+603 ASGVTFK
-608 TTGTSAIYVTTKDA
+608 TVGTSAIYVTTKDA

-680 YLKEAEEAKLSSSTD
+680 YLKEAEEAKLTASAD
-695 AGGGGNKG
+695 AGTGNKG

-709 RKFNREADNMDTS
+709 RKFNREADNVDNS

-728 LTREIETFRQM
+728 LTREIETYRQM

-754 HHVKKWAENVGLDSA
+754 HHVKKWAENVGTGVDAA

-775 NIEESIVNDIMLL
+775 NIEESLVNDIMLL

-883 DQIMKIFTADAEKP
+883 EQIMKIFTADAEKP

-903 LLFNSNKIIWRDNQY
+903 LLFNSNKVIWKDNQY
-918 VEVDVEVDVGVDM
+918 VDIDMGVDVGL
-931 DVGVGG
+931 GG

>member
-11 SEWDSIEIPFSKA
+11 SEWDSIEVPFSKS

-29 NLIISG
+29 NLIIAG
-35 FHDVNIKINYNESLF
+35 FNDVNIKINYNESLF
-50 TFLKIDYNTKME
+50 TFLKIEYNTKME
-62 DFIYNKYLREEVEK
+62 DFIYNKYLREDVEN
-76 IVELYK
+76 IIELYK
-82 QIKNNSSDKS
+82 QSSHNSGDVT
-92 DNKNDINSLKINV
+92 SLKINV

-123 IENLKNNNIYEYV
+123 TENLKNNNLYEFV
-136 LLEHVNKI
+136 LIENINKI
-144 LIAKKNRDD
+144 IIAKKKGDD
-153 DESFVL
+153 KRFVL

-172 TKINRHIVALCEFIV
+172 TKINRHVVSVCDFII
-187 KTFENDLN
+187 KTFENNLN
-195 IMNVIEN
+195 IINVIEN
-202 AVELIEKNTSLL
+202 SVDLIEKNTSLL

-238 LILYMAPPGTGKTL
+238 LILYMAPTGTGKTL

-258 EKYRIIFVCAARH
+258 QQYRIIFVCAARH

-360 EPTITLDYDEHSFHS
+360 EPTITLDYNEHSFHS
-375 IIKNNWSENKIPNVV
+375 IIKNNWSENKIPTIV
-390 LSSATLPKENELSET
+390 LSSATLPKESELSET
-405 IRDFKCK
+405 ISDFKCK
-412 FSNSEVHSIISHDC
+412 FANSEIHSIISHDC

-439 EMPHFLSCEYNKILE
+439 ELPHFLSSDYNEILE

-474 VKFVTFVNQINVKVI
+474 VKFITYVNDMNIKVI
-489 PERFRVENYF
+489 PERFKVENYF
-499 ESLDDINMKNIKMY
+499 ESLDDINMKNLKMY

-523 TMWESIYSEFKNGRL
+523 TTWESIYLKFKNMRV
-538 PQLVENNSVDLK
+538 PQLIENNTIDLK
-550 GNRIPLKQNSLGPG
+550 GNKLPFKQTSLGPG
-564 SVSSNNTTL
+564 SLASTTI
-573 NLQGQPLKRSFTDT
+573 NLSGQPLKRSNTDSSVFT
-587 SLINKPNPTG
+587 NKTMMICG
-597 TGLGTL
+597 
-603 ASASK
+603 S
-608 TTGTSAIYVTTKDA
+608 TGTSAIYVTTKDA

-650 PSLVMDD
+650 PSLVMED

-680 YLKEAEEAKLSSSTD
+680 YLKEAEEARLSSCADTS
-695 AGGGGNKG
+695 GGNKG

-739 IKNVSL
+739 IKNVTL
-745 NETFVPNKL
+745 NETFVPNKV
-754 HHVKKWAENVGLDSA
+754 HHIKKWAENIGVDTT
-769 SKAFTS
+769 KAFTS
-775 NIEESIVNDIMLL
+775 NIEESIINDIMML

-825 RLYLI
+825 KLYLI

-843 FCHGYISKGMNLTQE
+843 FCHGYISKGMQLTQE

-883 DQIMKIFTADAEKP
+883 EQIMKIFTANAEKP

-903 LLFNSNKIIWRDNQY
+903 LLFNSNKVIWKDHQY
-918 VEVDVEVDVGVDM
+918 MELDM
-931 DVGVGG
+931 DVGIG
-937 SE
+937 SSE

>member
-29 NLIISG
+29 NLIITC
-35 FHDVNIKINYNESLF
+35 FHDVNIKINYNDSLF
-50 TFLKIDYNTKME
+50 TFLKIEYNTKME
-62 DFIYNKYLREEVEK
+62 DFIYNKYLREYVEN
-76 IVELYK
+76 IVGLYK
-82 QIKNNSSDKS
+82 QIKNNSSD
-92 DNKNDINSLKINV
+92 NKNDISNLKINV
-105 SSDIQIKS
+105 NNDVQIKS

-123 IENLKNNNIYEYV
+123 SENLKNNNIYEYV

-144 LIAKKNRDD
+144 LMAKKNRDNKQ
-153 DESFVL
+153 FVL

-172 TKINRHIVALCEFIV
+172 IKINRHIVTLCEFIV

-202 AVELIEKNTSLL
+202 AVDLIEKNTSLL

-233 NPQPK
+233 NTQPK
-238 LILYMAPPGTGKTL
+238 LILYMAPTGTGKTL

-258 EKYRIIFVCAARH
+258 EQYRIIFVCAARH

-320 VDNSNGI
+320 VDNSNGV

-375 IIKNNWSENKIPNVV
+375 IIKNNWSENKIPTIV
-390 LSSATLPKENELSET
+390 LSSATLPKENELTET

-412 FSNSEVHSIISHDC
+412 FSNSELHSIISHDC

-439 EMPHFLSCEYNKILE
+439 EMPHFLSSDYNKILE

-474 VKFVTFVNQINVKVI
+474 VKFVTYVNDMNVKVV

-523 TMWESIYSEFKNGRL
+523 TIWESIYTEFKNARL
-538 PQLVENNSVDLK
+538 PQLIENNSVDLK

-564 SVSSNNTTL
+564 SASSSNNATL
-573 NLQGQPLKRSFTDT
+573 NLSGQPLKRSVTDT
-587 SLINKPNPTG
+587 SLITR
-597 TGLGTL
+597 T
-603 ASASK
+603 ASCTTSK
-608 TTGTSAIYVTTKDA
+608 TVGTSAIYVTTKDA

-680 YLKEAEEAKLSSSTD
+680 YLKEAEEAKLTSSPD
-695 AGGGGNKG
+695 VGAGNKG

-709 RKFNREADNMDTS
+709 RKFNREADNVDNS

-754 HHVKKWAENVGLDSA
+754 HHVKKWAETIGVDVA

-775 NIEESIVNDIMLL
+775 NIEESVVNDIMLL

-903 LLFNSNKIIWRDNQY
+903 LLFNSNKVIWKDNQY
-918 VEVDVEVDVGVDM
+918 VEVETVMEPEMVM
-931 DVGVGG
+931 
-937 SE
+937 E